1 MAVVIAT
8 ASTVLG
14 AMMLPAG
21 MVVWMPPGVSS
32 SMRQPLTSTALSL
45 VL

>member
-8 ASTVLG
+8 ANTAWG
-14 AMMLPAG
+14 AMILPAG
-21 MVVWMPPGVSS
+21 MVVWVPPGVSS
-32 SMRQPLTSTALSL
+32 SMRQLLTSTAVSL